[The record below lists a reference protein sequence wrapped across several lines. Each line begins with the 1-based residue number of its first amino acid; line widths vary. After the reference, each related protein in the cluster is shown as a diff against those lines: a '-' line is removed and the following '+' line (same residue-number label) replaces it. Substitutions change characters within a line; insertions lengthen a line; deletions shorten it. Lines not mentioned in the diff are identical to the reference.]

1 MTSTHGTVLPLTAG
15 QVEIWLDAQGAGR
28 NNAYNSAGYL
38 DLRGP
43 LDRRRLRAA
52 LRRLFEEAQCLRA
65 RFTDIDGEP
74 RQHIEQ
80 LDELPLYEQDL
91 RRSEDPRGAA
101 LAWMSADL
109 DVPFGLDDFP
119 LMRTALLTVGD
130 ERSYFYLCVHHLLC
144 DGFSQ
149 TVLWRRLAELYEA
162 DPDGAVPGRA
172 LPPLSELTDAESAYR
187 ESTGARR
194 DQAFWRGRFPE
205 PPELVTLSRRP
216 ESHGLPT
223 GFLRVS
229 AALSAGAARRL
240 RDSAR
245 RADVTLPTAAVAA
258 VAVHTQRTAGT
269 EEVLLTLAASARMS
283 ARQRAVPGMMANYL
297 PLRVPVRPTLTKAE
311 LLRRASRELAQVL
324 KHQRHR
330 VSAIRRDMGLRAEDR
345 RPFGPFVNLLPQ
357 QASLALGPCTA
368 EVNNLST
375 GLVDDLM
382 ITVVER
388 ADDGIEL
395 HLNANPDRYTPEEAR
410 AHLDQLAALTE
421 EFAAA
426 ADDEPI
432 GRVGTAGDTEEAWL
446 RTGTG
451 PVRAADFA
459 CVVERVRAQAA
470 RRPEAIAVEEDGE
483 RLTYAAL
490 VGRASALSR
499 TLPRTGLVGVLAAP
513 GAGFVTAVLAVMGAG
528 AAYVPLDPHAPV
540 ARTTALLADNGI
552 DHLLADAE
560 HRALA
565 ERAASAVGRPVRLVT
580 PDGSEDRADAL
591 APLAGDPQD
600 LAYVIFT
607 SGSTGKPKGAMVHRA
622 GMVNHLLAKVDD
634 LDLGEH
640 DTLVQNAPVTFDISV
655 WQMLAPLVVGGRVR
669 AVDRYTAA
677 DPDLLFPLA
686 AADGVTVLEVV
697 PSLLRA
703 ALDVWD
709 FDGTEIPLPGLRHLM
724 VTGEAL
730 PADLCARWLARYPGT
745 PLVNAYGPT
754 ECSDDVTHAHIAQA
768 PPQDRPVP
776 IGIPVRNTRL
786 YVLGD
791 DLRPVP
797 HGTPGELYVA
807 GTGVGRGYLGAA
819 GRTAATFV
827 ADPFG
832 APGSRM
838 YRTGDRVRWDENGQL
853 TFLERRDDQVKVRG
867 HRIELGEIEAALR
880 GHPAVAD
887 AAVKVTDDPN
897 GGKQL
902 VGYAVGRDGEAL
914 DLGAVRAHLKQTLP
928 SYMVPQHLVAL
939 DRLPLTAHGKV
950 DRKALPLPRP
960 DAGPDSVA
968 AVAGAPRSRE
978 EEILCAVFAEI
989 LGLPSVGVDDNFF
1002 ALGGDSIST
1011 ILAVSRA
1018 RKAGLSLTP
1027 LLIRGHGTPR
1037 AIAALATPGTPGP
1050 AADGGDGTGEVEL
1063 APIAAQLRED
1073 LGALDE
1079 RSRQYSQY
1087 VVLTT
1092 PAGLD
1097 LDTLRSAA
1105 AAVLDRHPALR
1116 TRLSVPAPGLWSL
1129 TALEQGAVAAA
1140 DVVHRLDVS
1149 ALADDPAA
1157 LAAAVRDQIDLART
1171 RLAPERALV
1180 TQLVLLDAGPGR
1192 PGRLVWLTHHLC
1204 VDGVSWRI
1212 LVPDLAAAVA
1222 GAALDPVPTSYRR
1235 WTRLLGE
1242 QARTAERLAEFP
1254 LWAEQLTGAATPVGS
1269 GPLDPARDTYGNAHR
1284 LRLELPADTTA
1295 TLLSGARDG
1304 EVNDLLLAALAIA
1317 VDDWRRRH
1325 GDTSPAGTL
1334 VELEGHGR
1342 EQFTDDVDLSRTV
1355 GWFTSV
1361 YPVLLA
1367 LGDTVDRDEPWA
1379 GGPGAGA
1386 AVREVR
1392 RLLRRL
1398 PDHGLGFGLLR
1409 HLNPQTLPALARH
1422 GTPAIG
1428 FNYLGRFRTDE
1439 PAGDWSLV
1447 TDDGVVGTGTHPR
1460 MPLRHT
1466 LAVTPVTE
1474 DRADGPHLV
1483 ADWIWAPDVFADDDA
1498 HDIAHT
1504 WFRALDALVRHRE
1517 SAADAP
1523 EVLPLSPLQKGLL
1536 FQAELDKQHTD
1547 SYLMQVVLD
1556 IEGLFDADTF
1566 RAAADALLARH
1577 AGLRVCFPT
1586 TPGQEEHL
1594 QTVAPHAR
1602 TPWAEADLT
1611 ALGDEAERT
1620 AEIERLTDA
1629 DWERGFDLAAAPL
1642 LRFTVLRLP
1651 GERVRLL
1658 WTLHHL
1664 LVDGWSMGV
1673 LARELFT
1680 LYAAG
1685 GDPRALPP
1693 APPYRDYFDWLAGQD
1708 LPAARDAWR
1717 AALEGV
1723 TEPTRLGTGDGGD
1736 ASRLPESAVFELT
1749 EDLTT
1754 RLTAFAREHSVTL
1767 NTVLQACW
1775 AVVLGRR
1782 TGRSDVVFGAVSSAR
1797 PPELPGVD
1805 GMVGLF
1811 MNMLPVRV
1819 TLDPAQPFADLVR
1832 QVQARGT
1839 DLMEHHHLGLSEV
1852 QRVAGVADLIDTVL
1866 SFQNQPRADLTELG
1880 ALVPELRLTNGTT
1893 RLAAERG
1900 LAVLVYP
1907 GRRLGLSV
1915 QYRPAGYAKE
1925 AVEAA
1930 LDQLVQAVQSL
1941 LDSPETPL
1949 GGLALHQEA
1958 EFGRIVG
1965 AWGGHASDTPRPV
1978 IPDLFASHVARDRD
1992 AIAVIDGDDE
2002 LTYGQLDAR
2011 ANQLARLLI
2020 ACGAGP
2026 EGIVALALA
2035 DPVEMTVAVFAV
2047 LKAGAAYLPVDPKY
2061 PADRI
2066 AFMLA
2071 DSAPSLLVTTA
2082 ALADRLPE
2090 PGCGT
2095 LLLDLPT
2102 TAAELAAL
2110 PDHAP
2115 VDADRTTALD
2125 PRHPAYVIYTSGS
2138 TGRPKGVSVDHAGF
2152 AAMVASL
2159 VSKFGVDSGTRVL
2172 KFASFS
2178 FDASVWELSLS
2189 LLAGGT
2195 LVIAD
2200 EECRVPGR
2208 PLVELMHR
2216 HRVNLAGLPP
2226 VVVGALP
2233 EECTLPDDLTLIV
2246 AGEACPP
2253 HVMERWS
2260 HQVRMFNGY
2269 GPTEAVLAS
2278 TVSDPLHGAGHPPIG
2293 RPTEA
2298 HRVYVLDE
2306 ALRPVPAGVTGE
2318 LYVGGNLARG
2328 YLHRPGLTAQRFV
2341 ADPYG
2346 PAGARMYRTGDLAQ
2360 WLPDGQLH
2368 YTGRADDQVQLR
2380 GFRIELG
2387 EVEAELAAQPEVRQA
2402 AALVRGEDERGDRLV
2417 AYVVATEPGGAE
2429 ADLLRERLARS
2440 LPEYMVPAVIVFL
2453 DELPLTPQ
2461 GKLDRRALP
2470 AAEEEARA
2478 PRGRGPRTPV
2488 EDILC
2493 GIFADVLG
2501 KDAVGI
2507 DDDFF
2512 AVGGDSLLGTRVV
2525 SRIRTAL
2532 SVELPIRTLFEQRT
2546 VAGVAEQLGTEE
2558 AVRPPLRRTERAD
2571 GEPLPVSFT
2580 QTRLWFLNRLDPDS
2594 AAENV
2599 SFVARLSGPLD
2610 VVALDAALGDVV
2622 ARHESLRTVFPE
2634 VDGEPRQV
2642 VLDAGVWS
2650 GPRVREVAPEQ
2661 LADVCRTEARRGF
2674 DLTSQVPL
2682 RAFLYRTEP
2691 GTHVL
2696 HLVVHHI
2703 AWDGWSVAPLLRD
2716 LSRAYGVRCGG
2727 GVGEWPGLPV
2737 QYADFAVWQRELL
2750 GEEGDVSSVVARQLD
2765 YWKAQLAGVPGE
2777 LVLPFDRVR
2786 PVVTS
2791 HRGGVVAFRVGSV
2804 AHRGLVRLAR
2814 ESGASLFMVLQAG
2827 LAALLSRLGAGVDVP
2842 LGSPVAGRLDAAL
2855 DELVG
2860 CFTNTLVLRTDV
2872 SGDPSFRELV
2882 GRARETALAAYA
2894 HQDVP
2899 FERLVEVLDPERS
2912 MGRNPL
2918 FQVMLILQ
2926 NNERAALELPGL
2938 QAQYE
2943 PPAVE
2948 EVSFDLNFFL
2958 LEQHGADG
2966 APAGLDG
2973 FVEYS
2978 RELFDESTVASMAER
2993 LVRLLEQIALEPEVN
3008 VGAIEVLSEDERR
3021 RTLVESSGTRAG
3033 DTATTVPTRFEAQVE
3048 RTPDAVAVVSGG
3060 TELTYR
3066 EVNERANRLARELI
3080 ARGAGPERLVALAL
3094 PRTETMV
3101 VALLAVLK
3109 SGAAYL
3115 PIDPALT
3122 TDGLTTDGL
3131 TFTADPA
3138 RPGIPALLVTDAA
3151 TAGTLP
3157 DAGVPRLVL
3166 DDPTTA
3172 AALAAHRADDPVD
3185 ADRAAPLRPGHLAH
3199 VLAGPDSTAVAAE
3212 HGALVNRLTWY
3223 AEEFPEHR
3231 TAAVLATSSPTGID
3245 GVAELLA
3252 PLLSGGSTVVVEP
3265 EDTHN
3270 AVDLA
3275 DTVIRHGIARLT
3287 VAPGHLG
3294 ALADSDDLPR
3304 MTGATVWMCG
3314 DQPLDP
3320 ATVERFRTSLP
3331 SARLVTFY
3339 GSAAADGI
3347 SLHGERPDDDAGLP
3361 IGHPMGGTGA
3371 LVLDESLRPVP
3382 TGVTGELYLTGAG
3395 LARGYAG
3402 RPDLTATRF
3411 VACPFGPAGARMY
3424 RTGDRARWTP
3434 DGGLV
3439 LTGRA
3444 EDSQL
3449 PVATPELADAP
3460 TVPRKPMDPVE
3471 EALCGLFAQVLG
3483 VRSVGVDDSF
3493 FDLGGHSLLATKLV
3507 SRARAALRTA
3517 LSVRDV
3523 FEAPTVAE
3531 LALRARTGG
3540 RTRPALTPAPRTATL
3555 PLSSAQRRL
3564 WFLNRLDPDSA
3575 AYNMPLAVRLS
3586 GPLDVVALDAALG
3599 DVVARH
3605 ESLRTVFPEVDGEPR
3620 QVVLDAGEM
3629 WSGLRVQEV
3638 TEERL
3643 AELMRAETDRGF
3655 DLTSRIPL
3663 RAFLYRTAPDE
3674 HVLLLL
3680 LHHIAADGWS
3690 LAPLARDLSRAYGV
3704 RCGGGVGEWPGLPVQ
3719 YADFAV
3725 WQRELLGD
3733 EGDAS
3738 SVVAR
3743 QLDYWTEQLAGVP
3756 GELVLPFDRVRPVV
3770 TSHRG
3775 GVVAFRVGSV
3785 AHRGL
3790 VRLARE
3796 SGASLFMVLQA
3807 GLAALL
3813 SRLGAGV
3820 DVPLGS
3826 PVAGRLDAA
3835 LDELVGCFTNT
3846 LVLRTDVS
3854 GDPSFRE
3861 LVGRARET
3869 ALAAYAHQDVPFE
3882 RLVEVLDPE
3891 RSMGR
3896 NPLFQVMLILQ
3907 NNERA
3912 ELRMPGLRA
3921 VPEHITAD
3929 AAKLDLTFNI
3939 MEDGADGGLDG
3950 FVEYSADVFDASTA
3964 TSLAERLVR
3973 LLEQVALEPELN
3985 VGAIEVLSEDERRRA
4000 LVEWNDTAMPLPAT
4014 TLPQEFQRQVE
4025 RTPDAVA
4032 VVSGGTE
4039 LTYRE
4044 VNERANRLARELIA
4058 RGAGPER
4065 LVALALPRSETMVV
4079 ALLAVLKSGAA
4090 YLPIDPAHPGERI
4103 ALILGDANPALFVT
4117 DSATAGALPETGVPR
4132 LVLDEPATLTALAVR
4147 SAADPLDGE
4156 RSAPL
4161 RPAHPA
4167 YVLYTSGSTGR
4178 PKGVLIEHRNLM
4190 NFLLSMG
4197 ERFTLDPADRLLA
4210 VTTWSFDIA
4219 GLELYLPLL
4228 SGAGVVIGGDGVVLD
4243 PAALTALIQRAGVTV
4258 MQATPALWQEL
4269 VLRDPEAVRGLRVLV
4284 GGEALPQ
4291 SLADTLTA
4299 HAAEVTNLY
4308 GPTETTIW
4316 STATHLAA
4324 GDPVTLGR
4332 PVWNTGVLVLD
4343 EALRPVPVGV
4353 GGELYLTGAGLA
4365 RGYVGRPD
4373 LTATRFLACPFGP
4386 AGTRMYRTGDVVRWT
4401 AEGRLVFKGRA
4412 DDQIKVRGFRVEP
4425 GEIEAVL
4432 LAHPTVGRAVVVARS
4447 DGGRG
4452 GVLVAYVVA
4461 AGPAGVDADV
4471 LREFVGRSLP
4481 PYMVPVVVELDALPL
4496 SPSGK
4501 VDRRALPAPDF
4512 TAGASS
4518 RAPQDPVE
4526 EALCGLFAQVLG
4538 VDRVGVDDSFFDL
4551 GGHSLLAVRLV
4562 SRAQTAGLRFTV
4574 ADVVLHRTVA
4584 ELAVRTEK
4592 AAPVADGLLDP
4603 FAPVLPIRP
4612 GGDAPPVFLVHS
4624 GLGFSLPYVG
4634 LAGHLDRR
4642 HPLYGLQS
4650 TAAGGASPMPSD
4662 IKAVAAEYIGH
4673 IKELRPHGP
4682 YRLLGWSYGGVL
4694 AHEIAV
4700 QLQQGGDQVDFLA
4713 NLDGYPGRTVREEGG
4728 QDDRELLLRAL
4739 EALGRSREEFAGR
4752 TVTPTEV
4759 LDALRRMNHPLAE
4772 LGEQGVP
4779 RLLRLAR
4786 THGELMD
4793 RFTAGR
4799 FAGDMHLL
4807 LATREYAPDEADELT
4822 GRWEAHVEGELRVHR
4837 IDCGHEYLMH
4847 PGPQAVVGRVL
4858 DAALDR
4864 LDHTPAA
4871 PSAHNAPE
4879 EGERSW

>member
-1 MTSTHGTVLPLTAG
+1 MTTTHGTVLPLTAG

-28 NNAYNSAGYL
+28 GNAYNSAGYL

-43 LDRRRLRAA
+43 LDRPRFRAA
-52 LRRLFEEAQCLRA
+52 LRRLFDEAECLRA
-65 RFTDIDGEP
+65 RFADIEGEP
-74 RQHIEQ
+74 RQHIEP
-80 LDELPLYEQDL
+80 LAELPLTERDL
-91 RRSEDPRGAA
+91 RGDGDPAQAA
-101 LAWMSADL
+101 LAWMGEDL

-119 LMRTALLTVGD
+119 LMRTALLTLDD
-130 ERSYFYLCVHHLLC
+130 EHCYFYLCVHHLLC

-162 DPDGAVPGRA
+162 GAEEAVPGGE
-172 LPPLSELTDAESAYR
+172 LPPLSVLTDAEGAYR
-187 ESTGARR
+187 ESAGARR
-194 DQAFWRGRFPE
+194 DAAFWRGRFPE
-205 PPELVTLSRRP
+205 PPQLVTLSRRAEP
-216 ESHGLPT
+216 SGLPT
-223 GFLRVS
+223 GFLRISAPLS
-229 AALSAGAARRL
+229 AAAARAL

-245 RADVTLPTAAVAA
+245 RAEVTLPTVAVAA
-258 VAVHTQRTAGT
+258 VALHTQRAAGT
-269 EEVLLTLAASARMS
+269 DEVLLTLAASARMS

-297 PLRVPVRPTLTKAE
+297 PLRVPVRPTLTKGE
-311 LLRRASRELAQVL
+311 LLRLASRELAQVL

-330 VSAIRRDMGLRAEDR
+330 VSAIRRDMGLRADDR

-357 QASLALGPCTA
+357 QASLALGACVA
-368 EVNNLST
+368 EVRNLST

-382 ITVVER
+382 ITVVET
-388 ADDGIEL
+388 AGEGVEL
-395 HLNANPDRYTPEEAR
+395 HLNANPDRYTPAEA
-410 AHLDQLAALTE
+410 AEQLAQLTHLVG

-426 ADDEPI
+426 GADEPI
-432 GRVGTAGDTEEAWL
+432 GAVAARDTDAEAWL

-451 PVRAADFA
+451 PRRPAGFD
-459 CVVERVRAQAA
+459 CVVARVREQAA
-470 RRPEAIAVEEDGE
+470 RRPGAVAVEQDGA
-483 RLTYAAL
+483 RLTYGAL

-499 TLPRTGLVGVLAAP
+499 GLPGTGLVGVLAAP

-552 DHLLADAE
+552 DWLIADDE

-565 ERAASAVGRPVRLVT
+565 EQAAAAVGRPVRLVT
-580 PDGSEDRADAL
+580 PDGSEDPVGAL
-591 APLAGDPQD
+591 APLAGDPRD

-607 SGSTGKPKGAMVHRA
+607 SGSTGKPKGAMVQRA
-622 GMVNHLLAKVDD
+622 GMVNHLLAKIDD
-634 LDLGEH
+634 LELDEH

-655 WQMLAPLVVGGRVR
+655 WQMLAPLAVGGRVL

-677 DPDLLFPLA
+677 DPDLLFALTA
-686 AADGVTVLEVV
+686 AEGVTVLEVV

-709 FDGTEIPLPGLRHLM
+709 FDGTEIALPGLRHLM

-730 PADLCARWLARYPGT
+730 PADLCRRWLARYPHI

-754 ECSDDVTHAHIAQA
+754 ECSDDVTHAVIRRA
-768 PPQDRPVP
+768 PAEGRAVP
-776 IGIPVRNTRL
+776 IGVPVRNTRL

-797 HGTPGELYVA
+797 HGAPGELYVA
-807 GTGVGRGYLGAA
+807 GAGVGRGYLGAA
-819 GRTAATFV
+819 ARTAATFV
-827 ADPFG
+827 GDPYG
-832 APGSRM
+832 EPGTRM
-838 YRTGDRVRWDENGQL
+838 YRTGDRVRWDEDGQL

-887 AAVKVTDDPN
+887 AVVRVTDDPN

-902 VGYAVGRDGEAL
+902 VGYCVARDGETL
-914 DLGAVRAHLKQTLP
+914 DLGPVRTRLKETLP
-928 SYMVPQHLVAL
+928 AYMVPQHLLTL
-939 DRLPLTAHGKV
+939 DALPLTAHGKV

-960 DAGPDSVA
+960 EGGPDQA
-968 AVAGAPRSRE
+968 AATAAEPRSRA

-989 LGLPSVGVDDNFF
+989 LGLPSAGVDDNFF

-1027 LLIRGHGTPR
+1027 LLIRKHGTPR
-1037 AIAALATPGTPGP
+1037 ALAALATPGAP
-1050 AADGGDGTGEVEL
+1050 APTATDDGTGDIEL

-1073 LGALDE
+1073 LAVLDE
-1079 RSRQYSQY
+1079 RSREYSQY
-1087 VVLTT
+1087 VVLAT
-1092 PAGLD
+1092 PEGLALDALRTAAG
-1097 LDTLRSAA
+1097 
-1105 AAVLDRHPALR
+1105 AVIDRHAALR
-1116 TRLSVPAPGLWSL
+1116 TRLSVPAAGLWSL
-1129 TALEQGAVAAA
+1129 TALPPGAV
-1140 DVVHRLDVS
+1140 DVS
-1149 ALADDPAA
+1149 AVVSRVDVSAVAGDPAA
-1157 LAAAVRDQIDLART
+1157 LAAAVREQTDLARA
-1171 RLAPERALV
+1171 RLAPEDGLV

-1222 GAALDPVPTSYRR
+1222 GTAPDAVPTSYRQ

-1242 QARTAERLAEFP
+1242 QARSAERIAEFP
-1254 LWAEQLTGAATPVGS
+1254 LWAEQLTGAAAPVGT
-1269 GPLDPARDTYGNAHR
+1269 GPLDPARDTYGSAHR

-1295 TLLSGARDG
+1295 ALLSGAPDARDG
-1304 EVNDLLLAALAIA
+1304 EVNDLLLTALALA
-1317 VDDWRRRH
+1317 LADFRRRH
-1325 GDTSPAGTL
+1325 GDASPAGTL

-1342 EQFTDDVDLSRTV
+1342 EQFTDAVDLSRTV

-1361 YPVLLA
+1361 YPVLLG
-1367 LGDTVDRDEPWA
+1367 LGEAVDLDDLWA

-1409 HLNPQTLPALARH
+1409 HLNPQTIPALARH
-1422 GTPAIG
+1422 GAPAIG
-1428 FNYLGRFRTDE
+1428 FNYLGRFRTGA

-1447 TDDGVVGTGTHPR
+1447 TEDGVVGTGTHPL

-1474 DRADGPHLV
+1474 DRTDGPHLV
-1483 ADWIWAPDVFADDDA
+1483 ADWIWAPGVFADADA

-1504 WFRALDALVRHRE
+1504 WFRALDVLVRHTG
-1517 SAADAP
+1517 SAGAQAAP

-1556 IEGLFDADTF
+1556 IEGPFDADTF
-1566 RAAADALLARH
+1566 RRAADVLLTRH
-1577 AGLRVCFPT
+1577 AGLRVCFPPV
-1586 TPGQEEHL
+1586 PGQEEHL
-1594 QTVAPHAR
+1594 QTVAARAR
-1602 TPWAEADLT
+1602 TPWTEADLT
-1611 ALGDEAERT
+1611 GLTDAAARD

-1629 DWERGFDLAAAPL
+1629 DWERGFDLATAPL

-1673 LARELFT
+1673 LARELFA
-1680 LYAAG
+1680 LYAADA
-1685 GDPRALPP
+1685 DPAALPP
-1693 APPYRDYFDWLAGQD
+1693 APPYRDYFDWLAAQD
-1708 LPAARDAWR
+1708 APAARAAWR
-1717 AALEGV
+1717 AALDGI
-1723 TEPTRLGTGDGGD
+1723 TEPTRLGAGEGAD
-1736 ASRLPESAVFELT
+1736 ASRLPQWLARELP
-1749 EDLTT
+1749 EDLTS
-1754 RLTAFAREHSVTL
+1754 RLTAFAREHGVTL

-1782 TGRSDVVFGAVSSAR
+1782 TGRTDVVFGAVSSAR

-1805 GMVGLF
+1805 AMVGLF

-1819 TLDPAQPFADLVR
+1819 VLDPAQPFADLVR
-1832 QVQARGT
+1832 QVQAEQT
-1839 DLMEHHHLGLSEV
+1839 DLLEHHHLGLSEV
-1852 QRVAGVADLIDTVL
+1852 QRVAGAGDLIDTVL
-1866 SFQNQPRADLTELG
+1866 SFQNQPRADLTELS
-1880 ALVPELRLTNGTT
+1880 ALVPRLRLSNGTT

-1907 GRRLGLSV
+1907 GPRLGLSV
-1915 QYRPAGYAKE
+1915 QYRPDAYGRE
-1925 AVEAA
+1925 AVEVA
-1930 LDQLVQAVQSL
+1930 LDQLVQAVSAL
-1941 LDSPETPL
+1941 VDAPATPL
-1949 GGLALHQEA
+1949 GALALHQDA
-1958 EFGRIVG
+1958 EFGRVVG
-1965 AWGGHASDTPRPV
+1965 QWGGRAAPSPDTV
-1978 IPDLFASHVARDRD
+1978 IPDVFEGHVARDG
-1992 AIAVIDGDDE
+1992 AAVAVIDGGTA
-2002 LTYGQLDAR
+2002 LTYAQLDAR
-2011 ANQLARLLI
+2011 ASRLAHVLI
-2020 ACGAGP
+2020 ARGAGP
-2026 EGIVALALA
+2026 ETIVALALP
-2035 DPVEMTVAVFAV
+2035 DPVEMTAAVFAV

-2071 DSAPSLLVTTA
+2071 DSAPSLLVTTEELA
-2082 ALADRLPE
+2082 GRLPAPGCETLLTDTAGTADALAAAPE
-2090 PGCGT
+2090 R
-2095 LLLDLPT
+2095 
-2102 TAAELAAL
+2102 
-2110 PDHAP
+2110 AP
-2115 VDADRTTALD
+2115 VDADRRAALA
-2125 PRHPAYVIYTSGS
+2125 PHHPAYVIYTSGS
-2138 TGRPKGVSVDHAGF
+2138 TGRPKGVMVDHAGF

-2159 VSKFGVDSGTRVL
+2159 ISKFGVGTDSRVL

-2195 LVIAD
+2195 LVVAD

-2208 PLVELMHR
+2208 PLVDLLHR

-2233 EECTLPDDLTLIV
+2233 EGSTLPADLTLIV

-2253 HVMERWS
+2253 HVVERWA

-2278 TVSDPLHGAGHPPIG
+2278 TVSDPLSGAGHPPIG

-2346 PAGARMYRTGDLAQ
+2346 PAGTRMYRTGDLAM

-2402 AALVRGEDERGDRLV
+2402 AALVRSDEERGDRLV
-2417 AYVVATEPGGAE
+2417 AYVVQAAPDA
-2429 ADLLRERLARS
+2429 ADPDLLRERLART
-2440 LPEYMVPAVIVFL
+2440 LPEYMVPAAVVFL

-2470 AAEEEARA
+2470 DAEEEVRG
-2478 PRGRGPRTPV
+2478 PRGRAPRTPV
-2488 EDILC
+2488 EEILC

-2512 AVGGDSLLGTRVV
+2512 AIGGDSLLGTRVV
-2525 SRIRTAL
+2525 SRIRAAL
-2532 SVELPIRTLFEQRT
+2532 DVELPIRTMFEQRT
-2546 VAGVAEQLGTEE
+2546 VAGVAERLGSD
-2558 AVRPPLRRTERAD
+2558 ADGVRPALRRTERAE
-2571 GEPLPVSFT
+2571 GEQLPVSFT

-2610 VVALDAALGDVV
+2610 VVALDGALEDVV

-2642 VLDAGVWS
+2642 VLDAGVR
-2650 GPRVREVAPEQ
+2650 GALRVRELAPAQ
-2661 LADVCRTEARRGF
+2661 LAAASRAEARRPF
-2674 DLTSQVPL
+2674 DLTSQIAF

-2691 GTHVL
+2691 GEHVL
-2696 HLVVHHI
+2696 QLVVHHI

-2727 GVGEWPGLPV
+2727 GVGEWGGLPV

-2750 GEEGDVSSVVARQLD
+2750 GDESDASSVVARQVGF
-2765 YWKAQLAGVPGE
+2765 WRERLAGLPGE

-2786 PVVTS
+2786 PSVMS
-2791 HRGGVVAFRVGSV
+2791 HRGGVVPFRVGSV

-2855 DELVG
+2855 DDLVG

-2872 SGDPSFRELV
+2872 SGDPSFRVLV

-2926 NNERAALELPGL
+2926 NNERAELELPGVR
-2938 QAQYE
+2938 AQYE
-2943 PPAVE
+2943 PPDVD
-2948 EVSFDLNFFL
+2948 EVVFDLNFFL
-2958 LEQHGADG
+2958 LEQHGTDG

-2978 RELFDESTVASMAER
+2978 RELFDEATVASMAER
-2993 LVRLLEQIALEPEVN
+2993 LVRLLEQVAVEPELT
-3008 VGAIEVLSEDERR
+3008 VGAIEVLSDDERR
-3021 RTLVESSGTRAG
+3021 ALAAG
-3033 DTATTVPTRFEAQVE
+3033 NPVGALGATTVPACFAAQAA
-3048 RTPDAVAVVSGG
+3048 RTPESVAVVAGD
-3060 TELTYR
+3060 TELSYR
-3066 EVNERANRLARELI
+3066 ELDERANRLARELI

-3094 PRTETMV
+3094 PRDEALL

-3109 SGAAYL
+3109 SGAAYV
-3115 PIDPALT
+3115 PA
-3122 TDGLTTDGL
+3122 DCE
-3131 TFTADPA
+3131 
-3138 RPGIPALLVTDAA
+3138 GIAGAALLVTDTA
-3151 TAGTLP
+3151 TAP
-3157 DAGVPRLVL
+3157 PPADAVLPRLVL
-3166 DDPTTA
+3166 DEPATVT
-3172 AALAAHRADDPVD
+3172 ALAAHSGADLDD
-3185 ADRAAPLRPGHLAH
+3185 TDRAAALLPGHPAYLLSG
-3199 VLAGPDSTAVAAE
+3199 VTGV

-3223 AEEFPEHR
+3223 ADAFPEQR
-3231 TAAVLATSSPTGID
+3231 TAAVLATTPTTAVD
-3245 GVAELLA
+3245 GLVELLA
-3252 PLLSGGSTVVVEP
+3252 PLLSGGSAVLAAP
-3265 EDTHN
+3265 EL
-3270 AVDLA
+3270 AESVSALA
-3275 DTVIRHGIARLT
+3275 DTVVRHRVARLT
-3287 VAPGHLG
+3287 VHPGRLG
-3294 ALADSDDLPR
+3294 ALAASAELPR
-3304 MTGATVWMCG
+3304 MTDATVWMCG
-3314 DQPLDP
+3314 DQHLD
-3320 ATVERFRTSLP
+3320 AVAVERFRTALP
-3331 SARLVTFY
+3331 SARLVTLY
-3339 GSAAADGI
+3339 ASAAAGAVAVTGDRAEPGADVLI
-3347 SLHGERPDDDAGLP
+3347 GRPVRD
-3361 IGHPMGGTGA
+3361 TGA
-3371 LVLDESLRPVP
+3371 LVLDAAMRPVP
-3382 TGVTGELYLTGAG
+3382 AGVVGELYLTGAG
-3395 LARGYAG
+3395 LARGYAD
-3402 RPDLTATRF
+3402 RPGETAARF
-3411 VACPFGPAGARMY
+3411 MACPVGPEGARMY
-3424 RTGDRARWTP
+3424 RTGDRAHWSA
-3434 DGGLV
+3434 DGQLV
-3439 LTGRA
+3439 LAERTDERTQRA
-3444 EDSQL
+3444 DAE
-3449 PVATPELADAP
+3449 AELAAV
-3460 TVPRKPMDPVE
+3460 TARREPRDPVE
-3471 EALCGLFAQVLG
+3471 EALCGLYAQVLG
-3483 VRSVGVDDSF
+3483 VETVGVEDSF

-3540 RTRPALTPAPRTATL
+3540 RPRPALTPAPRTGGL

-3564 WFLNRLDPDSA
+3564 WFLNRLDPESA
-3575 AYNMPLAVRLS
+3575 AYNMPLAVRLF
-3586 GPLDVVALDAALG
+3586 GALDVAALDAALG

-3620 QVVLDAGEM
+3620 QVVLDAGEV
-3629 WSGLRVQEV
+3629 WSGLRVQEM

-3643 AELMRAETDRGF
+3643 AELTRAEAGRGF
-3655 DLTSRIPL
+3655 DLTSQTPL
-3663 RAFLYRTAPDE
+3663 RAFLHRTADDE
-3674 HVLLLL
+3674 HVLLLM

-3704 RCGGGVGEWPGLPVQ
+3704 RCGGGVGEWGGLPVQ

-3733 EGDAS
+3733 ESDAS

-3743 QLDYWTEQLAGVP
+3743 QVGFWRERLAGLP
-3756 GELVLPFDRVRPVV
+3756 GELVLPFDRVRPSVM
-3770 TSHRG
+3770 SHRG
-3775 GVVAFRVGSV
+3775 GVVPFRVGSV

-3835 LDELVGCFTNT
+3835 LDDLVGCFTNT

-3854 GDPSFRE
+3854 GDPSFRV

-3907 NNERA
+3907 NNERP
-3912 ELRMPGLRA
+3912 ELRLTGLRA
-3921 VPEHITAD
+3921 EPQDIRTD
-3929 AAKLDLTFNI
+3929 AAKLDLTFNVL
-3939 MEDGADGGLDG
+3939 EDESPGGGLDG
-3950 FVEYSADVFDASTA
+3950 FVEYSADVFDEA
-3964 TSLAERLVR
+3964 TVVSMAERLVR
-3973 LLEQVALEPELN
+3973 LLEQVAEEPELT
-3985 VGAIEVLSEDERRRA
+3985 VGAIEMLSADERHRA
-4000 LVEWNDTAMPLPAT
+4000 LVEWNDTARPLPDT
-4014 TLPQEFQRQVE
+4014 TLPREFQRQAA
-4025 RTPDAVA
+4025 RTPDALA
-4032 VVSGGTE
+4032 VLAGDTALS
-4039 LTYRE
+4039 YRE
-4044 VNERANRLARELIA
+4044 LNERSNRLARELIA

-4090 YLPIDPAHPGERI
+4090 YLPVDPAHPSERI
-4103 ALILGDANPALFVT
+4103 ALILADADPALLVT
-4117 DSATAGALPETGVPR
+4117 DTATAALLPGTGTAP
-4132 LVLDEPATLTALAVR
+4132 LVLDEPATVTALAVR
-4147 SAADPLDGE
+4147 SAADLDDGD
-4156 RSAPL
+4156 RAAPL
-4161 RPAHPA
+4161 LPGHPA

-4178 PKGVLIEHRNLM
+4178 PKGVMIEHRNLL
-4190 NFLLSMG
+4190 NFLLSMA
-4197 ERFTLDPADRLLA
+4197 ERFPMGPTDRLLA

-4219 GLELYLPLL
+4219 GLELYVPLL
-4228 SGAGVVIGGDGVVLD
+4228 RGAGVVIGGDGVVLD
-4243 PAALTALIQRAGVTV
+4243 PAALTALIERADVTV

-4269 VLRDPEAVRGLRVLV
+4269 TLRDPEAVAGLRVLV
-4284 GGEALPQ
+4284 GGEAVPQ
-4291 SLADTLTA
+4291 SLADTLTR

-4316 STATHLAA
+4316 STATALTA
-4324 GDPVTLGR
+4324 GEPVTLGR

-4343 EALRPVPVGV
+4343 DGLRPVPAGV
-4353 GGELYLTGAGLA
+4353 AGELYLTGAGLA

-4373 LTATRFLACPFGP
+4373 LTASRFVACPFGP
-4386 AGTRMYRTGDVVRWT
+4386 AGARMYRTGDVVRQN
-4401 AEGRLVFKGRA
+4401 ADGRLVFVGRA
-4412 DDQIKVRGFRVEP
+4412 DDQVKVRGFRVEL
-4425 GEIEAVL
+4425 GEVETVL
-4432 LAHPTVGRAVVVARS
+4432 LAHPSVGRAVVVARA

-4452 GVLVAYVVA
+4452 GVLVAYVV
-4461 AGPAGVDADV
+4461 PAGEGPVDATE
-4471 LREFVGRSLP
+4471 LREFVARSLP
-4481 PYMVPVVVELDALPL
+4481 AYMVPLVVCLETLPL

-4501 VDRRALPAPDF
+4501 VDRRALPAPDL
-4512 TAGASS
+4512 AAAVSS
-4518 RAPQDPVE
+4518 REPRDPVE

-4538 VDRVGVDDSFFDL
+4538 LERVGVDDSFFDL

-4592 AAPVADGLLDP
+4592 AGPAADGVLDP

-4612 GGDAPPVFLVHS
+4612 GGEAPPVFLVHS

-4634 LAGHLDRR
+4634 LAGYLDRR

-4650 TAAGGASPMPSD
+4650 TAAGGVTPMPTD
-4662 IKAVAAEYIGH
+4662 IREVATEYIAH
-4673 IKELRPHGP
+4673 IRQVRPHGP

-4700 QLQQGGDQVDFLA
+4700 QLQQAGEQVDFLA
-4713 NLDGYPGRTVREEGG
+4713 NLDGYPGRTARDAEDH
-4728 QDDRELLLRAL
+4728 DDRELLLRAL
-4739 EALGRSREEFAGR
+4739 EALGRSRAEFDGR
-4752 TVTPTEV
+4752 EVTPAQL
-4759 LDALRRMNHPLAE
+4759 LDALRTMDHPLAE
-4772 LGEQGVP
+4772 LGEEGVP

-4793 RFTAGR
+4793 RFTPGR
-4799 FAGDMHLL
+4799 FDGDMHLL
-4807 LATREYAPDEADELT
+4807 VATREYTPDEADGLT
-4822 GRWEAHVEGELRVHR
+4822 GRWAGQVGGELRIHR

-4847 PGPQAVVGRVL
+4847 PGPQAVVGRVV

-4864 LDHTPAA
+4864 LPDTPAA
-4871 PSAHNAPE
+4871 PVAKDAPE
-4879 EGERSW
+4879 EGERTW